1 MTGRPMR
8 GNPSRAQ
15 PGPMTTT
22 TAPRQS
28 LGNDSSSAEARPV
41 SLPRLY
47 FLRLGYLVIAVGIA
61 LTKWP
66 LLVNHPHPWP
76 LFEGVVTSMLVA
88 LSLLWFL
95 GVRYPLQMLPVLLF
109 ELGWKLIWTAT
120 VVLPLW
126 RAHQLDAATLQVFYA
141 CLVVLIVVAV
151 IPWRYV
157 ATQYVMEHGDPWR
170 SPATRRGSDQPS

>member
-1 MTGRPMR
+1 MIT
-8 GNPSRAQ
+8 S
-15 PGPMTTT
+15 
-22 TAPRQS
+22 TAPEQS
-28 LGNDSSSAEARPV
+28 PTDHRTTKALPV
-41 SLPRLY
+41 SLARLY

-61 LTKWP
+61 LTRWP
-66 LLVNHPHPWP
+66 LLVNHPQPWP

-109 ELGWKLIWTAT
+109 ELGWKVIWTA
-120 VVLPLW
+120 VVVVPLW
-126 RAHQLDAATLQVFYA
+126 RADQLDSATLEVFYA

-157 ATQYVMEHGDPWR
+157 FAQYGTAPGDRWR
-170 SPATRRGSDQPS
+170 

>member
-1 MTGRPMR
+1 M
-8 GNPSRAQ
+8 
-15 PGPMTTT
+15 
-22 TAPRQS
+22 S
-28 LGNDSSSAEARPV
+28 LR
-41 SLPRLY
+41 RLY

-66 LLVNHPHPWP
+66 LLVDHPQPWP

-95 GVRYPLQMLPVLLF
+95 GIRHPLQMLPVLLF

-157 ATQYVMEHGDPWR
+157 VTQYVSKQGDPWR
-170 SPATRRGSDQPS
+170 SPAARKGRDQLS

>member
-1 MTGRPMR
+1 
-8 GNPSRAQ
+8 
-15 PGPMTTT
+15 MTTT

-28 LGNDSSSAEARPV
+28 QGNDNSTTKARPV
-41 SLPRLY
+41 SLRRLY

-66 LLVNHPHPWP
+66 LLINHPQPWP

-95 GVRYPLQMLPVLLF
+95 GIRYPLQMLPVLLF
-109 ELGWKLIWTAT
+109 EVGWKLIWTAT
-120 VVLPLW
+120 VALPLW
-126 RAHQLDAATLQVFYA
+126 RADQLDAATLQVFYA

-151 IPWRYV
+151 VPWRYV
-157 ATQYVMEHGDPWR
+157 LNQYVRKPGDPWR
-170 SPATRRGSDQPS
+170 SATARTGRGQIS

>member
-66 LLVNHPHPWP
+66 LLVNHPQPWP

-95 GVRYPLQMLPVLLF
+95 GVRYPLKMLPVLLF

-126 RAHQLDAATLQVFYA
+126 RARSAGCSHAPG
-141 CLVVLIVVAV
+141 VLRLPGGPDRGRRHPLALCGHSVRDGARRPVAL
-151 IPWRYV
+151 PCHP
-157 ATQYVMEHGDPWR
+157 QG
-170 SPATRRGSDQPS
+170 Q

>member
-8 GNPSRAQ
+8 GKPPRGQ

-28 LGNDSSSAEARPV
+28 LGNDSSSTKARSV
-41 SLPRLY
+41 SLRRLY

-66 LLVNHPHPWP
+66 LLINHPQPWP

-95 GVRYPLQMLPVLLF
+95 GVRYPLQLLPVLLS
-109 ELGWKLIWTAT
+109 EVGWKVIWTAV

-126 RAHQLDAATLQVFYA
+126 RAGQLDGATLQVFYA
-141 CLVVLIVVAV
+141 CLVVLIVVAI

-157 ATQYVMEHGDPWR
+157 VTSYVMKPGDPWR
-170 SPATRRGSDQPS
+170 SGATRTGRDQLS